1 MLNPYPC
8 PQSGCNYPDGECSGA
23 CLGLAPASPRARHH
37 GLPIDLVEPDAP
49 ALVGDRVPCHLF
61 MPEVAWP
68 DPVGP
73 VIRMR
78 PRREYWLLTRPVAP
92 STAFDDLSD
101 LDSMIGV
108 ASLIPVFLCVTLLV
122 AAGLLGW
129 L

>member
-1 MLNPYPC
+1 MPENLRDQSCQLPHCGYPV
-8 PQSGCNYPDGECSGA
+8 GECSGA
-23 CLGLAPASPRARHH
+23 CLTPRVSASH

-61 MPEVAWP
+61 MPEVAWSA
-68 DPVGP
+68 PVGP

-92 STAFDDLSD
+92 STAVDDLSD